1 MRPQGKLLLSLAI
14 ILTFLVAGCTE
25 ETTELKQKVAELE
38 KKVQKQEKDLKE
50 FAGKIGPPKDF
61 SADIQRIEDQQ
72 DRISTILKTKV
83 DPVNSKL
90 EEFRD
95 WAQEAQ
101 KEREAVNKKLKSL
114 EQALAESHKRLE
126 ADHGELSRLSKD
138 WVNQKKTVAAVAKNV
153 EDFSKNLAEIRKEVL
168 ENNTKLVNAV
178 KKVLPKI
185 KDAAV
190 AELKDRIQP
199 LEERLVSLRSGLET
213 ERKTIETLKTQ
224 QRPVPGGDSSKEAQ
238 FLAAKI
244 KELEEVVAAQK
255 GYLLEVGSKVHD
267 LELALRRAGGT
278 SEAPGPGFTRR

>member
-38 KKVQKQEKDLKE
+38 KKLQKQEKDFKE
-50 FAGKIGPPKDF
+50 FAGKIAPPKDF

-101 KEREAVNKKLKSL
+101 KEREAVSKKLKSL

-126 ADHGELSRLSKD
+126 ANHGDLSKLSKE
-138 WVNQKKTVAAVAKNV
+138 WAVQRKTVASVAKNV
-153 EDFSKNLAEIRKEVL
+153 EDFSKSLAEIRKEVL

-178 KKVLPKI
+178 KKVLPKV

-199 LEERLVSLRSGLET
+199 LEERLVSLRTGLET
-213 ERKTIETLKTQ
+213 ERKSIETLKAQ
-224 QRPVPGGDSSKEAQ
+224 QRSTGGDSSKEAQ
-238 FLAAKI
+238 FLMTKI
-244 KELEEVVAAQK
+244 KELEDVVAAQK